1 MESAI
6 FKRLLLTV

>member
-6 FKRLLLTV
+6 